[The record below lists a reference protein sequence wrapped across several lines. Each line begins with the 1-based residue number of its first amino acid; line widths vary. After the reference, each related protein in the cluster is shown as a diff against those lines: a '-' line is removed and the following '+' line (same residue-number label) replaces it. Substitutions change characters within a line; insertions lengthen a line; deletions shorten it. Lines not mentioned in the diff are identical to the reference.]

1 MWRSSSSSSSSSSSG
16 FVWSSES
23 FFLIE
28 LQQI

>member
-1 MWRSSSSSSSSSSSG
+1 MWRSSSSSSSSSSG

-28 LQQI
+28 LQQST

>member
-28 LQQI
+28 LQQM